1 MLWPW
6 WEEYAVNSGRPRG
19 QARDGASVEA
29 LPPLS
34 AQRAFVVQFRSG
46 SEPGQFAGRVE
57 HIPSAQAA
65 HFGSVEELLAF
76 LMRFLAEARE

>member
-1 MLWPW
+1 MNKGS
-6 WEEYAVNSGRPRG
+6 AQG

-57 HIPSAQAA
+57 HMPSAQAT

-76 LMRFLAEARE
+76 FMRLLTEVHE

>member
-1 MLWPW
+1 
-6 WEEYAVNSGRPRG
+6 VNRGRPRG
-19 QARDGASVEA
+19 HARDGASVEA

-46 SEPGQFAGRVE
+46 SEPGGFAGRVE
-57 HIPSAQAA
+57 HMPFAQAT

-76 LMRFLAEARE
+76 LTRVLAETRD

>member
-6 WEEYAVNSGRPRG
+6 WEEYAVNKGRAQGP
-19 QARDGASVEA
+19 ARDGASVEA

-46 SEPGQFAGRVE
+46 SETGQFAGRVE
-57 HIPSAQAA
+57 YMPSAQAT

-76 LMRFLAEARE
+76 LTRLLAEVRE

>member
-1 MLWPW
+1 M
-6 WEEYAVNSGRPRG
+6 NKGRARG
-19 QARDGASVEA
+19 QAGEGASAEA

-57 HIPSAQAA
+57 HIPSAQAT
-65 HFGSVEELLAF
+65 HFASVEELLAF
-76 LMRFLAEARE
+76 LTRLLAETSDS